1 MTVTLSPTW
10 ILSDAHA
17 TASYGQPVLINGE
30 TGEAYGPS
38 DMVQLYPSHEPIIA
52 KLAVMH
58 LVRTLNLSAAERQAV
73 SRFTQ

>member
-1 MTVTLSPTW
+1 MTVPLSPTW

-17 TASYGQPVLINGE
+17 TASFGQPVLINCE
-30 TGEAYGPS
+30 TGEAYEPR
-38 DMVQLYPSHEPIIA
+38 DLVKLYPSHEPIIA